1 MAFVSTFPVP
11 PQIVKK
17 NADYAAEKEYVD
29 EHMKWFKTPKV
40 VTVEQL
46 EAHALK
52 REAHELADVIW
63 HRSIGNVGHTDLKPE
78 LARRSKAE
86 VRNAITKANEAMKDV
101 NNVDDTATN
110 FLREATNS
118 LNEAK
123 ELLGT
128 GKPMKRARSTGKP
141 RARST
146 GNPMKRARG
155 GTLRRKSVKRCKS

>member
-11 PQIVKK
+11 PQTVKNDVK
-17 NADYAAEKEYVD
+17 HAAAKADADKYWKFLD
-29 EHMKWFKTPKV
+29 KPKV

-46 EAHALK
+46 EAYALK
-52 REAHELADVIW
+52 READELAEAIWYMRKYSGLDQDV
-63 HRSIGNVGHTDLKPE
+63 
-78 LARRSKAE
+78 ARRSKAE
-86 VRNAITKANEAMKDV
+86 VSNAITKANEAMKDV
-101 NNVDDTATN
+101 NNVDNTATN

-146 GNPMKRARG
+146 GKPMKRARG

>member
-1 MAFVSTFPVP
+1 MSFVSTFPVP

-17 NADYAAEKEYVD
+17 DAKHAAAKADADEYWKYLD
-29 EHMKWFKTPKV
+29 NPIV

-52 REAHELADVIW
+52 READELAEAIW
-63 HRSIGNVGHTDLKPE
+63 HMSKYSGLDQDV
-78 LARRSKAE
+78 ARRSKAE

>member
-1 MAFVSTFPVP
+1 MAFVSTFP
-11 PQIVKK
+11 
-17 NADYAAEKEYVD
+17 ADSKTVENDAKHDAEMKYAD
-29 EHMKWFKTPKV
+29 EQTKWFKKPRI

-52 REAHELADVIW
+52 READELAEAIWYMSKYSGLDHDVA
-63 HRSIGNVGHTDLKPE
+63 L
-78 LARRSKAE
+78 RSKAE
-86 VRNAITKANEAMKDV
+86 VMNAITKANEAMKDV
-101 NNVDDTATN
+101 NNVDDTATK
-110 FLREATNS
+110 FLKEATNS